1 MSKLARALALATTLA
16 TTSLAAITAV
26 AQAHPTTGDARHQ
39 ALAQERYYSTWRY
52 QAPATEHALAQERYY
67 GTWRS
72 GHQATAPARP
82 AASSRQPGWLV
93 VALGM
98 LTAALAL
105 VGALAATTTRRA
117 RRRVRAHQAA

>member
-1 MSKLARALALATTLA
+1 MSKLARALVLAATLA
-16 TTSLAAITAV
+16 AMNLAGIATV
-26 AQAHPTTGDARHQ
+26 AQAYSTTGDARHQ

-52 QAPATEHALAQERYY
+52 GDAAARQALAQERYY
-67 GTWRS
+67 GTWR
-72 GHQATAPARP
+72 GGDQATAPARP

-98 LTAALAL
+98 LTVALAL